1 MDRNFLYVV
10 VFNKDSC
17 FYEKSTFILHLYM
30 NISGFVY
37 NINIRQ
43 YVSSIAKKRMRF
55 QALS

>member
-1 MDRNFLYVV
+1 MDRNFLYAA
-10 VFNKDSC
+10 VFYKDSS
-17 FYEKSTFILHLYM
+17 FYEKFTFILHLYR

-43 YVSSIAKKRMRF
+43 YVSTIGEKRMRF